1 LALKHNQ
8 TVNHFNNNHHLTS
21 KYGLT
26 RRLRTLP
33 LGHGI
38 DSHRFYPKCFDL
50 ADQVDFENF
59 VENFK
64 ISFSESVAKR
74 FLIDKKRYHKLETK
88 IRIAY
93 EVLKRRV
100 LGFGALL
107 QSVNQGQFPV
117 ITPE

>member
-1 LALKHNQ
+1 
-8 TVNHFNNNHHLTS
+8 
-21 KYGLT
+21 
-26 RRLRTLP
+26 
-33 LGHGI
+33 
-38 DSHRFYPKCFDL
+38 L